1 MGNTCKPMA
10 VSFQCMTKFTTNKKK
25 NNEIPGKIIPFVKK
39 NIIRVTTTEKF
50 SQHGDKYDTRL
61 KLVRVKS
68 CVKEVRQ
75 MVMKTV
81 FTDTENDSDTR

>member
-1 MGNTCKPMA
+1 M
-10 VSFQCMTKFTTNKKK
+10 
-25 NNEIPGKIIPFVKK
+25 
-39 NIIRVTTTEKF
+39 TTEKF

-61 KLVRVKS
+61 KLVRLES

-75 MVMKTV
+75 MVVKTV